1 MGSGISGLA
10 TAWLLARYGDGIS
23 VDLYEAAD
31 RLGGHVNTVEADV
44 DGIRQAVDTGF
55 IVHNPLNFP
64 NIVALFETLG
74 VATEDSDMSFAVS
87 ASDGRREYAGGRGP
101 SGLFAQTA
109 NLANPSFHR
118 MLREIL
124 QFNRAARADIGI
136 ADDVSLGDWLDRR
149 GFSEGLAD
157 DYLLPMAAAIWS
169 ATTEAIR
176 DFPAAS
182 LFRFLD
188 AHGLLRIF
196 GRPQWRT
203 VTGGCRRYVDAIIR
217 NFPGNV
223 HLSSPVSAVL
233 RRDEGVSVRIGGGLR
248 RYDAVVMAT
257 HADTTLALLDDAD
270 DAERDILGR
279 FGFAA
284 NQAVLHRDP
293 AFMPRRK
300 RAWASWNYLTGDG
313 TAFVTYWM
321 NRLQNITAV
330 ENLFVTLDPPTE
342 PRDVIAAFDY
352 AHPQFDAAA
361 VAAQKR
367 LPDIQGR
374 RATWFCGAWT
384 GYGFHEDGLRS
395 ALRVAADFGVAAPWA
410 TPLATAA

>member
-1 MGSGISGLA
+1 M
-10 TAWLLARYGDGIS
+10 
-23 VDLYEAAD
+23 
-31 RLGGHVNTVEADV
+31 
-44 DGIRQAVDTGF
+44 RQPVDTGF

-87 ASDGRREYAGGRGP
+87 AADGRREYAGGRGP
-101 SGLFAQTA
+101 SGLFAQTP
-109 NLANPSFHR
+109 NLANPAFYR
-118 MLREIL
+118 MIADILR
-124 QFNRAARADIGI
+124 FNRAARSDIGI
-136 ADDVSLGDWLDRR
+136 ADEISLGDWLDGR
-149 GFSEGLAD
+149 GFGNRLAD
-157 DYLLPMAAAIWS
+157 DYLLPMTAAIWS
-169 ATTEAIR
+169 ATTDAIR

-203 VTGGCRRYVDAIIR
+203 VTGGCRHYVDAIIR

-223 HLSSPVSAVL
+223 YLSTPVLAVL
-233 RRDEGVSVRIGGGLR
+233 REGEGVAIRIDGELR
-248 RYDAVVMAT
+248 HYDAVVMAT
-257 HADTTLALLDDAD
+257 HADTTLGLLVDPD

-279 FGFAA
+279 FGFAP
-284 NQAVLHRDP
+284 NRAVLHRDP

-342 PRDVIAAFDY
+342 PRDMIAAFDY
-352 AHPQFDAAA
+352 THPQFDTGAA
-361 VAAQKR
+361 AAQKR
-367 LPDIQGR
+367 LPEIQGR
-374 RATWFCGAWT
+374 RETWFCGAWT

-395 ALRVAADFGVAAPWA
+395 ALRVAADFGIAAPWQA
-410 TPLATAA
+410 SSEGAA